1 MIAIVITIIVVIV
14 DLEKTCTK
22 MKNPPKTKIELINL
36 EVSDEDPFDLVM
48 KSLDSEDSDSYDE
61 DYDVEDYGEG
71 TSRGI
76 PMFTEA
82 SEIISRAHSFIA
94 HELETLDEKLDEIIY
109 EFEGSTEYDMSQY
122 LRKCF
127 DIIDDSITWANQ
139 FLDQAIEKQVD
150 SFTGFYYEMYDD
162 AEIAITKTLTIISLL
177 EEKNFF
183 SLIPAV
189 EDLTSEIDQIKV
201 IVSNTTL
208 KQVEETL
215 KNYAS
220 KRSLNRRKIEDFL
233 KI

>member
-1 MIAIVITIIVVIV
+1 MIAIAITIVVVIV

-36 EVSDEDPFDLVM
+36 EESNEDPFDLVM

-94 HELETLDEKLDEIIY
+94 HEQETLDGKLDEIIY
-109 EFEGSTEYDMSQY
+109 EFEGSSENAMLQY

-127 DIIDDSITWANQ
+127 EIIDDLIKWANQ
-139 FLDQAIEKQVD
+139 FLDQAIEKQID
-150 SFTGFYYEMYDD
+150 SFTGFYYEMHDD
-162 AEIAITKTLTIISLL
+162 AEITITKTLTIISLL

-183 SLIPAV
+183 SLIPV
-189 EDLTSEIDQIKV
+189 IEDLTSEIDQIKV

-208 KQVEETL
+208 EQVEETL

-220 KRSLNRRKIEDFL
+220 KRSLNRRKIEDF
-233 KI
+233 

>member
-94 HELETLDEKLDEIIY
+94 HEQETLDEKLDEIIY
-109 EFEGSTEYDMSQY
+109 EFEGSTEYDMLQY

-139 FLDQAIEKQVD
+139 FLDQAIEKQID
-150 SFTGFYYEMYDD
+150 SFTGFYYEMHDD
-162 AEIAITKTLTIISLL
+162 ADIAITKTLTIISLL

-183 SLIPAV
+183 SLIPVV

-208 KQVEETL
+208 EQVEETL

>member
-1 MIAIVITIIVVIV
+1 MTAIVITIIVVIV

-22 MKNPPKTKIELINL
+22 MKNPPKTKIEMINL

-76 PMFTEA
+76 PMYTEA

>member
-22 MKNPPKTKIELINL
+22 MKNPPKTKIEMINL

-94 HELETLDEKLDEIIY
+94 HEQETLDEKLDEIIY
-109 EFEGSTEYDMSQY
+109 EFEGSTENDMLQY

-127 DIIDDSITWANQ
+127 EIIDDSITWANQ
-139 FLDQAIEKQVD
+139 FLDQAIEKQID
-150 SFTGFYYEMYDD
+150 SFTGFYYEMHDD

-183 SLIPAV
+183 SLIPVV

-208 KQVEETL
+208 EQVEETL

>member
-1 MIAIVITIIVVIV
+1 MIAIAITIVVVIV

-36 EVSDEDPFDLVM
+36 EESNEDPFDLVM

-61 DYDVEDYGEG
+61 DYDYGEG
-71 TSRGI
+71 TSRGV

-94 HELETLDEKLDEIIY
+94 HEQETLDGKLDEIIY
-109 EFEGSTEYDMSQY
+109 EFEGSTENDMLQY

-127 DIIDDSITWANQ
+127 EIIDDSITWANQ
-139 FLDQAIEKQVD
+139 FLDQAIEKQID
-150 SFTGFYYEMYDD
+150 SFTGFYYEMHDD

-183 SLIPAV
+183 SLIPVV

-208 KQVEETL
+208 GQVEETL
-215 KNYAS
+215 KNYVS
-220 KRSLNRRKIEDFL
+220 KRSLNRRKIEDF
-233 KI
+233 

>member
-22 MKNPPKTKIELINL
+22 MKNPPKTKIEMINL

-109 EFEGSTEYDMSQY
+109 EFEGSTEYDMLQY

-220 KRSLNRRKIEDFL
+220 KRSLNRRKIEDFS

>member
-94 HELETLDEKLDEIIY
+94 HEQETLDEKLDEIIY
-109 EFEGSTEYDMSQY
+109 EFEGSTENDMLQY

-127 DIIDDSITWANQ
+127 EIIDDSITWANQ
-139 FLDQAIEKQVD
+139 FLDQAIEKQID
-150 SFTGFYYEMYDD
+150 SFTGFYYEMHDD

-183 SLIPAV
+183 SLIPVV

>member
-1 MIAIVITIIVVIV
+1 M
-14 DLEKTCTK
+14 
-22 MKNPPKTKIELINL
+22 INL

-76 PMFTEA
+76 PMYTEA

-139 FLDQAIEKQVD
+139 FLDQAIEKQID
-150 SFTGFYYEMYDD
+150 SFTGFYYEMHDD

-201 IVSNTTL
+201 IVYNTTL

-220 KRSLNRRKIEDFL
+220 KRSLNRRKIENFL

>member
-1 MIAIVITIIVVIV
+1 MIAIAITIVVVIV

-36 EVSDEDPFDLVM
+36 EESDEDPFDLVM

-94 HELETLDEKLDEIIY
+94 HEQETLDEKLDEIIY
-109 EFEGSTEYDMSQY
+109 EFEGSTENDMLQY

-127 DIIDDSITWANQ
+127 EIIDDSITWANQ
-139 FLDQAIEKQVD
+139 FLDQAIEKQID
-150 SFTGFYYEMYDD
+150 SFTGFYYEMHDD
-162 AEIAITKTLTIISLL
+162 AEIAITKTLTIVSLL

-183 SLIPAV
+183 SLIPVV

>member
-1 MIAIVITIIVVIV
+1 MIAIAITIVVVIV

-22 MKNPPKTKIELINL
+22 KKNPPKTKIELINL
-36 EVSDEDPFDLVM
+36 EESDEDPFDLVM
-48 KSLDSEDSDSYDE
+48 KYLDESSDSEDYD
-61 DYDVEDYGEG
+61 EDYGEG

-94 HELETLDEKLDEIIY
+94 HEQEILDEKLDEIIY
-109 EFEGSTEYDMSQY
+109 EFEGSTENDVLQY

-127 DIIDDSITWANQ
+127 EIIDDSIKWANQ
-139 FLDQAIEKQVD
+139 FLDQAIEKQID
-150 SFTGFYYEMYDD
+150 SFTGFYYEMHDD
-162 AEIAITKTLTIISLL
+162 AEIAITKTLTIINLL

-183 SLIPAV
+183 SLIPVV

-201 IVSNTTL
+201 LVSNTTL

-220 KRSLNRRKIEDFL
+220 KRSLNRRKIEDF
-233 KI
+233 